1 MFKDVSIWCVILGI
15 VILMFVHHILSNES
29 LIEGNENVNEEEPA
43 AGEPEVAGD
52 STVEAEETAGNVE
65 QAETT
70 EETTQEDNYMDLS
83 QPESVNLTIKTDTA
97 AELQS
102 ILLQQPIVSEPT
114 TETTE
119 VDEPLPVEEETESIQ
134 EPFM

>member
-29 LIEGNENVNEEEPA
+29 LIEGNENVDEEETA
-43 AGEPEVAGD
+43 EGEPEVTGD
-52 STVEAEETAGNVE
+52 STVE
-65 QAETT
+65 
-70 EETTQEDNYMDLS
+70 EETTTETVEETPQEDEYMDLS
-83 QPESVNLTIKTDTA
+83 KPSRVNLKIKTDTA

-102 ILLQQPIVSEPT
+102 ILLQQPIISEST

-134 EPFM
+134 ESFK

>member
-29 LIEGNENVNEEEPA
+29 LIEGNENVNAEEPA

-52 STVEAEETAGNVE
+52 STVEAEETAGTVE

-83 QPESVNLTIKTDTA
+83 QPESVNLTIRTDTA

>member
-29 LIEGNENVNEEEPA
+29 LIEGNENVDEEETA
-43 AGEPEVAGD
+43 EGEPEVTGD
-52 STVEAEETAGNVE
+52 STVE
-65 QAETT
+65 
-70 EETTQEDNYMDLS
+70 EETTTETVEETPQEDEYMDLS
-83 QPESVNLTIKTDTA
+83 KPSRVNLKIKTDTA

-102 ILLQQPIVSEPT
+102 ILLQQPIISEST
-114 TETTE
+114 TETTD

-134 EPFM
+134 ESFM

>member
-29 LIEGNENVNEEEPA
+29 LIEGNENVDEEETA
-43 AGEPEVAGD
+43 EGEPEVTGD
-52 STVEAEETAGNVE
+52 STVE
-65 QAETT
+65 
-70 EETTQEDNYMDLS
+70 EETTTETVEETPQEDEYMDLS
-83 QPESVNLTIKTDTA
+83 KPSRVNLKIKTDTA

-102 ILLQQPIVSEPT
+102 IHLQQPIISEST

-119 VDEPLPVEEETESIQ
+119 VEEPIPVEEETESIQ
-134 EPFM
+134 ESFM

>member
-15 VILMFVHHILSNES
+15 VILMFVHHILSNGS

-43 AGEPEVAGD
+43 EGAPEVAGD
-52 STVEAEETAGNVE
+52 STVEAEVE
-65 QAETT
+65 ETT
-70 EETTQEDNYMDLS
+70 EEPTREDNYMDLS
-83 QPESVNLTIKTDTA
+83 QPESVNLTIRTDTA

-102 ILLQQPIVSEPT
+102 ILLQQPIVSDPT

>member
-43 AGEPEVAGD
+43 EAAPEVAGD
-52 STVEAEETAGNVE
+52 STVEAEETAGTVE

-70 EETTQEDNYMDLS
+70 EEPTQEDNYMDLS
-83 QPESVNLTIKTDTA
+83 QPESVNLTIRTDTA

-102 ILLQQPIVSEPT
+102 ILLQQPIASEPT

-119 VDEPLPVEEETESIQ
+119 VNEPLPVEEETESIQ

>member
-29 LIEGNENVNEEEPA
+29 LIEGNENVDEEETA
-43 AGEPEVAGD
+43 EGEPEVTGD
-52 STVEAEETAGNVE
+52 STVE
-65 QAETT
+65 
-70 EETTQEDNYMDLS
+70 EETTTETVEETPQEDEYMDLS
-83 QPESVNLTIKTDTA
+83 KPSRVNLKIKTDTA

-102 ILLQQPIVSEPT
+102 ILLQQPIISEST

-134 EPFM
+134 ESFM

>member
-15 VILMFVHHILSNES
+15 VILMFVHHILSNGS

-43 AGEPEVAGD
+43 EGAPEVAGD
-52 STVEAEETAGNVE
+52 STVEAEVE
-65 QAETT
+65 ETT
-70 EETTQEDNYMDLS
+70 EEPTREDNYMDLS
-83 QPESVNLTIKTDTA
+83 QPESVNLTIRTDTA

-102 ILLQQPIVSEPT
+102 ILLQQPIVSGPT